1 LPNGWDGAP
10 SRPRLRGVRPTGSD
24 ATRACRSGWSLLPSP
39 QDLGFWYAALFNNK
53 EETMLARFCLIPLLA
68 VAATAFATQASAD
81 AAMIREQKVISSA
94 GARAMVDACT
104 TWAERNNLVLAM
116 SVLDWAGNLIES
128 HAMEG
133 AAANAIDTA
142 LLKAKS
148 ALRWRRPT
156 SETNRIVRSGENL
169 APTFM
174 HDFPQPGALPI
185 IVDGQ
190 VIGAMGVSS
199 GNGEKCAQA
208 AIDAVFKKQGTPPA
222 P

>member
-1 LPNGWDGAP
+1 M
-10 SRPRLRGVRPTGSD
+10 VRNPT
-24 ATRACRSGWSLLPSP
+24 R
-39 QDLGFWYAALFNNK
+39 
-53 EETMLARFCLIPLLA
+53 EETMRAGSCLTPLA
-68 VAATAFATQASAD
+68 VIAATAFATQASAQTPV
-81 AAMIREQKVISSA
+81 REQKVISSF
-94 GARAMVDACT
+94 GARALVDACT
-104 TWAERNNLVLAM
+104 AWAERNHVTLAM

-156 SETNRIVRSGENL
+156 SEMNEIVRTGKNL

-185 IVDGQ
+185 VIDGQ
-190 VIGAMGVSS
+190 VIGSMGVSS
-199 GNGEKCAQA
+199 ADGEKCAQA
-208 AIDAVFKKQGTPPA
+208 AIDVVFKNKGTPPA

>member
-1 LPNGWDGAP
+1 MRIWPFVA
-10 SRPRLRGVRPTGSD
+10 SRRASDELRRHAS
-24 ATRACRSGWSLLPSP
+24 RRSVWSLLPSLQGP
-39 QDLGFWYAALFNNK
+39 AFCYAAFSNNK
-53 EETMLARFCLIPLLA
+53 EETMRARCCLIPFLA
-68 VAATAFATQASAD
+68 IAATAFATQASAD

-104 TWAERNNLVLAM
+104 AWAERNNLVLAM

-156 SETNRIVRSGENL
+156 SETNKIVRSGENL

-208 AIDAVFKKQGTPPA
+208 AIDAVFNKQPTP
-222 P
+222 